1 MLKTSTCFEY
11 SRILRPGLKHCAAA
25 FALASC
31 IGVLSSLSHAAAGHP
46 AVQKSDTKPSA
57 LFTQTF
63 QGARF
68 PIAGITLL
76 STRADDLLARHSKC
90 QAVTEFN
97 GLGRIVCSQ
106 AKFPGGIAG
115 TVLFSYLPSNHLL
128 SGIEIYF
135 PSNERNKSDALYNK
149 LKKAIQSNSDTYEE
163 IFVKG
168 VDSPYLQ
175 LSQGRATDSGTW
187 IRLSVIQPQK
197 LDEFERYVKA
207 DLTQIAFGDLTVGK
221 TQTREMADILQK
233 QNNVMCTPAQF
244 NTDFEQEYVGAC
256 FSFPFEAH
264 YSLSFDP
271 ITGVLTSAVLSPQG
285 NATQTLVDEALK
297 GRFNNA
303 ETCRNIA
310 TEAKVNPTGNINELD
325 YSKRLQVINNRQ
337 GTVYAGTCKVPHVF
351 QYENHYVFNL
361 ELVTDKTMELSF
373 ETRKRVN
380 AEQSRRFQV
389 REDRRKMLTDFFY

>member
-1 MLKTSTCFEY
+1 MLKTSTCFES
-11 SRILRPGLKHCAAA
+11 SRTLKTGLKHCAAA
-25 FALASC
+25 LALASC
-31 IGVLSSLSHAAAGHP
+31 LGFLSCLSHAAAGHTT
-46 AVQKSDTKPSA
+46 VQKSDTQPSA
-57 LFTQTF
+57 LFTKTF
-63 QGARF
+63 EGARF

-187 IRLSVIQPQK
+187 IRLSVI
-197 LDEFERYVKA
+197 
-207 DLTQIAFGDLTVGK
+207 
-221 TQTREMADILQK
+221 
-233 QNNVMCTPAQF
+233 
-244 NTDFEQEYVGAC
+244 
-256 FSFPFEAH
+256 
-264 YSLSFDP
+264 
-271 ITGVLTSAVLSPQG
+271 
-285 NATQTLVDEALK
+285 
-297 GRFNNA
+297 
-303 ETCRNIA
+303 
-310 TEAKVNPTGNINELD
+310 
-325 YSKRLQVINNRQ
+325 
-337 GTVYAGTCKVPHVF
+337 
-351 QYENHYVFNL
+351 
-361 ELVTDKTMELSF
+361 
-373 ETRKRVN
+373 
-380 AEQSRRFQV
+380 
-389 REDRRKMLTDFFY
+389 